1 MSSRL
6 IRPEDPCP
14 GAVPMAWRQVEIPGR
29 TPSYVPPPAAVPAA
43 AAPTAKSSAAA
54 AGPPPSATNSREMDT
69 REIEN
74 RIREAHASG
83 VKEGEA
89 AGKAKA
95 ATEMEPVMERLAR
108 SIDEIAKFRPRLRRE
123 AEQDLIRLAMAI
135 ARRVIRRE
143 LAIDPEAL
151 HGLILG
157 ALEKLQGQEICRVRV
172 HPSHAAAVTACLKQI
187 ASASPVEVI
196 PDASREVGTVIFETD
211 RGNLDVSI
219 ESQLREIERGLGD
232 RLRNSK

>member
-1 MSSRL
+1 
-6 IRPEDPCP
+6 
-14 GAVPMAWRQVEIPGR
+14 
-29 TPSYVPPPAAVPAA
+29 
-43 AAPTAKSSAAA
+43 
-54 AGPPPSATNSREMDT
+54 MDI

-95 ATEMEPVMERLAR
+95 ATEMQPVMERLAR

-135 ARRVIRRE
+135 ARRIIRRE

-211 RGNLDVSI
+211 RGNLDVSV

>member
-6 IRPEDPCP
+6 IRPEDPSP

-29 TPSYVPPPAAVPAA
+29 TPSYVPPPQAAPAA
-43 AAPTAKSSAAA
+43 GAPPAKNSPA
-54 AGPPPSATNSREMDT
+54 AGPAPSALDT

-74 RIREAHASG
+74 RIREAHAAG

-95 ATEMEPVMERLAR
+95 ATEMQPVMERLAR

-135 ARRVIRRE
+135 ARRIVRRE

-172 HPSHAAAVTACLKQI
+172 HPSHSAAVTACLKQI
-187 ASASPVEVI
+187 ASAAPVEVI

-211 RGNLDVSI
+211 RGNLDASV

-232 RLRNSK
+232 RLRSAK